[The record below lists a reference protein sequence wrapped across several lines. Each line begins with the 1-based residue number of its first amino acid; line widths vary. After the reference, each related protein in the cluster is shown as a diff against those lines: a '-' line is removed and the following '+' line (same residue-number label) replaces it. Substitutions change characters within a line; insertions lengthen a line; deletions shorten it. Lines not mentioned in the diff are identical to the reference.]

1 MQGMPEP
8 RAVQEILERRRLQRG
23 ENCVAGRLDRLVE
36 ALHVSDPIEESH
48 QAYACP
54 LPPPTCG
61 DADRS
66 SGAHRTVIPVGDASH
81 SGTGH
86 VRLGPVA
93 MQLLNPTRGPRK
105 NLT

>member
-8 RAVQEILERRRLQRG
+8 RAMQEILERRRLQRG
-23 ENCVAGRLDRLVE
+23 ANGVAGRLDRLVE

-48 QAYACP
+48 QAHAWP

-66 SGAHRTVIPVGDASH
+66 CVAHGTVIPVGDASH

-86 VRLGPVA
+86 VRLGSVA
-93 MQLLNPTRGPRK
+93 IRLLNSTK
-105 NLT
+105 